1 MKLELFMRGYKEL
14 DEQER
19 TSKDLR
25 PVTFLSIFQIE
36 DGNDGRFSNR
46 RDAIEPPSLQNGT
59 SSRRDL
65 GGSVDVGDGDA

>member
-1 MKLELFMRGYKEL
+1 MNK
-14 DEQER
+14 QER

-25 PVTFLSIFQIE
+25 PKTPLTSLPLE

-65 GGSVDVGDGDA
+65 GGSVDFSDGDA

>member
-1 MKLELFMRGYKEL
+1 MNK
-14 DEQER
+14 QER

-25 PVTFLSIFQIE
+25 PMTPLSSLPLE

-65 GGSVDVGDGDA
+65 GGSVDFSDGDA